1 MPKNEGQSYTGLIR
15 ERFDHLVERM
25 NFGDSQNT
33 LVNQLNKEGFS
44 LSVKTFRELLH
55 RVKKERSA
63 AAAATV
69 SQVKLTKAA
78 RHDEIR
84 HPKQPSP
91 LLNLNQHGG
100 FTMPPPLTPEEI
112 F

>member
-33 LVNQLNKEGFS
+33 LVNQLNNEGFS

-55 RVKKERSA
+55 RVKKERSTA
-63 AAAATV
+63 SATA

-78 RHDEIR
+78 RPDEVR
-84 HPKQPSP
+84 QPKQPSP

-100 FTMPPPLTPEEI
+100 FTMPPPLTPEELY
-112 F
+112 

>member
-25 NFGDSQNT
+25 KFGDSQNT

-55 RVKKERSA
+55 RVRKERVA
-63 AAAATV
+63 AVPT
-69 SQVKLTKAA
+69 SQVKNEKLV
-78 RHDEIR
+78 RQVEVR
-84 HPKQPSP
+84 QPSP
-91 LLNLNQHGG
+91 LKNLNQHGG